1 MRGTIARLVAVAA
14 LLASPLAAAQ
24 TYPTRPIRLIVPYP
38 PGGAVDIVARTL
50 SHQLAQDWKQDFV
63 VDNRPGA
70 GGVIATE
77 IVAKAPADGYTL
89 IVIATGHALNHY
101 FYKTLPYDTFKD
113 FTPITEIGNA
123 PNILLAANNFPIK
136 TVGDLLKL
144 AKEKP
149 GQITYGTAGTGT
161 SPHLAG
167 ELLAYMAKV
176 SIVPVPYKGG
186 APALADLVA
195 GQIPITFNNIPESFG
210 QIKGGLVRPIAVTTA
225 ARSPVLPDVPTVA
238 ESGIP
243 GYDTGVWWGVIGPAG
258 LPKPIVAKLHDG
270 FVAALY
276 TPAVS
281 QHLQQ
286 LGAVPIGNTPEQFDK
301 VIHAESDKWAP
312 IMQAAGIKPQ

>member
-1 MRGTIARLVAVAA
+1 MRAMLRGLICAAIALAGPVAGAE
-14 LLASPLAAAQ
+14 
-24 TYPTRPIRLIVPYP
+24 TYPAKPIRLLVPYP

-50 SHQLAQDWKQDFV
+50 SQQLSQDWNAQFV
-63 VDNRPGA
+63 IDNRPGA

-89 IVIATGHALNHY
+89 IMVATGHALNHY

-113 FTPITEIGNA
+113 FTAITEVGNA

-136 TVGDLLKL
+136 TVGDLITL

-167 ELLAYMAKV
+167 ELFAYMAKV
-176 SIVPVPYKGG
+176 KIVPVPYKGG

-258 LPKPIVAKLHDG
+258 LPKPVTAKLHDG
-270 FVAALY
+270 FVAALHA
-276 TPAVS
+276 PAVS
-281 QHLQQ
+281 KHLMD
-286 LGAVPIGNTPEQFDK
+286 LGAVPIGNTPEEFDK
-301 VIHAESDKWAP
+301 VIRVESDKWAP

>member
-1 MRGTIARLVAVAA
+1 MRAILQGLICAA
-14 LLASPLAAAQ
+14 ILLAGPVAGAE
-24 TYPTRPIRLIVPYP
+24 TYPAKPIRLLVPYP

-50 SHQLAQDWKQDFV
+50 SQQLSRDWNAQFV
-63 VDNRPGA
+63 IDNRPGA

-89 IVIATGHALNHY
+89 IMVATGHALNHY

-113 FTPITEIGNA
+113 FTAITEVGNA

-136 TVGDLLKL
+136 TVGDLITL

-167 ELLAYMAKV
+167 ELFAYMAKV
-176 SIVPVPYKGG
+176 KIVPVPYKGG

-258 LPKPIVAKLHDG
+258 LPKPVTAKLHDG
-270 FVAALY
+270 FVAALHE
-276 TPAVS
+276 PAVS
-281 QHLQQ
+281 KHLMD
-286 LGAVPIGNTPEQFDK
+286 LGAVPIGNTPKEFEK
-301 VIHAESDKWAP
+301 VIQAESAKWAP

>member
-1 MRGTIARLVAVAA
+1 MRAIIIG
-14 LLASPLAAAQ
+14 LAAAAAMAAAPAGNAQ
-24 TYPTRPIRLIVPYP
+24 TYPTKQIRLLVPYP

-50 SHQLAQDWKQDFV
+50 SQQLSQDWNAQFV

-89 IVIATGHALNHY
+89 IMVATGHALNHY

-113 FTPITEIGNA
+113 FTAITEVGNA

-136 TVGDLLKL
+136 TVGDLITM
-144 AKEKP
+144 AREKP
-149 GQITYGTAGTGT
+149 GQISYGTAGTGT

-167 ELLAYMAKV
+167 ELFAYMAKV
-176 SIVPVPYKGG
+176 KIVPVPYKGG

-195 GQIPITFNNIPESFG
+195 WQIPITFNNIPESFG

-258 LPKPIVAKLHDG
+258 LPAAVTAKLHDG
-270 FVAALY
+270 FVAAVH
-276 TPAVS
+276 TPSVA
-281 QHLQQ
+281 QHLTQ
-286 LGAVPIGNTPEQFDK
+286 LGAIPIGNTPAEFEQ
-301 VIHAESDKWAP
+301 VIRAESDKWAP
-312 IMQAAGIKPQ
+312 IMKAAGIEPQ

>member
-1 MRGTIARLVAVAA
+1 
-14 LLASPLAAAQ
+14 
-24 TYPTRPIRLIVPYP
+24 VPYP

-50 SHQLAQDWKQDFV
+50 SQQLAQDWNVQFV

-89 IVIATGHALNHY
+89 IMVATGHALNHY

-113 FTPITEIGNA
+113 FTAITEVGNA

-136 TVGDLLKL
+136 TVGDLIAM

-149 GQITYGTAGTGT
+149 GQISYGTAGTGT

-167 ELLAYMAKV
+167 ELFAYMTKV
-176 SIVPVPYKGG
+176 KIVPVPYKGG

-225 ARSPVLPDVPTVA
+225 ARSPALPDVPTIA

-258 LPKPIVAKLHDG
+258 LPAAVTAKLHDG
-270 FVAALY
+270 FVAALHVP
-276 TPAVS
+276 TVS
-281 QHLQQ
+281 KHLMD
-286 LGAVPIGNTPEQFDK
+286 LGAVPIGNTPEEFDK
-301 VIHAESDKWAP
+301 VIRAESAKWAP
-312 IMQAAGIKPQ
+312 IMKAAGIEPQ